1 MSSRMK
7 DITGQKFGKLTVV
20 AMAGVNPFNQAKCLV
35 ECECGKSKVVLANN
49 LRTGHARSCGCARG
63 KFFIEGKSLKRYC
76 SEHNLCYDT
85 MRCRVTDKGI
95 APTEA
100 VVLPVRKG
108 KPRKPKRDEPC

>member
-20 AMAGVNPFNQAKCLV
+20 AMAGTNCFDQAKCLV
-35 ECECGKSKVVLANN
+35 KCECGEFKVVLANN
-49 LRTGHARSCGCARG
+49 LRGGNTRSCGCARG

-76 SEHNLCYDT
+76 AEHDLCYDT

-100 VVLPVRKG
+100 VLLPVRKG
-108 KPRKPKRDEPC
+108 KPRKPKETNPC